1 MSNWFTVKVK
11 YTKQL
16 ESGSFKR
23 VRELY
28 LLAAVSFTDA
38 EARVYEEI
46 GSFIKGEFIVSSI
59 QRAEFNDIFFYED
72 YENWFLVKVTYESSL
87 DDEKSKKV
95 TNKFLINGENVEQV
109 NSNIIISLESM
120 MVDYKIESI
129 VSSKIVDVFP
139 YSEGDKVEIQFN
151 AEENTYSLENE
162 EESIE
167 EEEELNNQET
177 I

>member
-1 MSNWFTVKVK
+1 MTSWFTVKVK

-16 ESGSFKR
+16 DNGTFKR

-59 QRAEFNDIFFYED
+59 QRAEFNDIFFNEG

-109 NSNIIISLESM
+109 NTNIIASLEGM
-120 MVDYKIESI
+120 LVDYKIDSI

-139 YSEGDKVEIQFN
+139 FSSDDKVEIQFN

-167 EEEELNNQET
+167 EEEEELNNQ
-177 I
+177 

>member
-59 QRAEFNDIFFYED
+59 QRAEYNDIFFYED
-72 YENWFLVKVTYESSL
+72 FENWFLVKVNYESSL

-95 TNKFLINGENVEQV
+95 TNKFLISGENVEQV
-109 NSNIIISLESM
+109 NTNIIASLEGLL
-120 MVDYKIESI
+120 VNYKIDSI

-139 YSEGDKVEIQFN
+139 YSKEDKVEIQFN
-151 AEENTYSLENE
+151 AEENTYSIEN
-162 EESIE
+162 
-167 EEEELNNQET
+167 EEELNNKET